1 MKKLRFISF
10 AILATALIV
19 VSCPRPTDTPEV
31 PGNVQKA
38 EEKKPEVKDPKGEN
52 KDGKKPEVKDPKAEE
67 KKPEETSPGTEKPVA
82 PGKEEPGKEEPGK
95 EEPGKEEPGKEEPG
109 KEEPGKEEPGKEEPG
124 KEEPGKEEPGKEELH
139 EFIGELCEIAEEEE
153 MPADEVSRW
162 VELAQKDFEQFGVK
176 IVDKEAD
183 QPIKKGASEE
193 DLKKRFV
200 LEKDP
205 NAELHGFIGELCE
218 IAEEEEMPADEVSRW
233 VELAQKD
240 FEQFGVK
247 IVDKEADQPI
257 KKGASEEDLKKRFVL
272 EKL

>member
-19 VSCPRPTDTPEV
+19 VSCQGPANPTKE

-38 EEKKPEVKDPKGEN
+38 EEKKPEVKDPKAEE
-52 KDGKKPEVKDPKAEE
+52 KKPEVKDPKAEE

-82 PGKEEPGKEEPGK
+82 
-95 EEPGKEEPGKEEPG
+95 PG

-233 VELAQKD
+233 VELAQED

>member
-10 AILATALIV
+10 AIVAIALIV
-19 VSCPRPTDTPEV
+19 VSCQGPANPTKE

-38 EEKKPEVKDPKGEN
+38 EVKKPEVKDPKGEN

-82 PGKEEPGKEEPGK
+82 PGK

-205 NAELHGFIGELCE
+205 NAELHEFIGELCE

>member
-19 VSCPRPTDTPEV
+19 VSCQGPANPTKE

-38 EEKKPEVKDPKGEN
+38 EE
-52 KDGKKPEVKDPKAEE
+52 KKPEVKDPKAEE

-82 PGKEEPGKEEPGK
+82 
-95 EEPGKEEPGKEEPG
+95 PGKEEPGKEEPG

-233 VELAQKD
+233 VELAQED

>member
-19 VSCPRPTDTPEV
+19 VSCQGPANPTKE

-38 EEKKPEVKDPKGEN
+38 EEKKPEVKDPKAEE
-52 KDGKKPEVKDPKAEE
+52 KKPEVKDPKAEE

-82 PGKEEPGKEEPGK
+82 
-95 EEPGKEEPGKEEPG
+95 PGKEEPG

-233 VELAQKD
+233 VELAQED

>member
-38 EEKKPEVKDPKGEN
+38 EEKKPEVK
-52 KDGKKPEVKDPKAEE
+52 KPEVKDPKAEE

-82 PGKEEPGKEEPGK
+82 PGK